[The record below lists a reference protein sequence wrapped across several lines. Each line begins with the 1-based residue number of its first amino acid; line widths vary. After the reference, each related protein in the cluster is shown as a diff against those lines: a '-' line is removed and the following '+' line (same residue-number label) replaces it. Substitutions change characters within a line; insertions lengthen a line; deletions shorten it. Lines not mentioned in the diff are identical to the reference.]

1 MMERYGIDIGPDP
14 GLYEREDG
22 DWVLYEDVAA
32 LGVERDNLL
41 AALEQLAHVA
51 DAYADQLDLAKV
63 DVLGPTNR
71 DVLRSEIAKAVKI
84 IAEVRR

>member
-1 MMERYGIDIGPDP
+1 MSRAESD
-14 GLYEREDG
+14 
-22 DWVLYEDVAA
+22 
-32 LGVERDNLL
+32 RDKLIVG
-41 AALEQLAHVA
+41 LEQLAHVA